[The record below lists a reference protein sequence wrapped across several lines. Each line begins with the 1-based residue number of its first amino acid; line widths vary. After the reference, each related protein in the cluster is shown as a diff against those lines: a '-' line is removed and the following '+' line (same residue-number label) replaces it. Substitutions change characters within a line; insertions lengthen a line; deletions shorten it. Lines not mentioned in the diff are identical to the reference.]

1 MVTFTTDP
9 RIAYARARQQ
19 AGMKRAMTLPELPR
33 NPYGGSPI
41 GINVQRLADALG
53 SRMFG
58 ADAARL
64 QEGQQGAR
72 SKILAELLGAETG
85 VPGSEQYE
93 RGPMLVPTQDVQ
105 ATGEYRRTPVGGD
118 WQRVDIDDTGATV
131 IDPAVL
137 KTAGLSLGEYS
148 IAKRKAKLAGAER
161 SQAERIAFAT
171 QKLGEATTQDD
182 REYWL
187 AQVDALK
194 AAVREMNVEDAK
206 QSEIREAQLEMSW
219 VKNNETG
226 KNVFVSNYN
235 ISRNPERYS
244 EIITVGPPLEWVG
257 RQYIKIDDQATLAQN
272 MIDQNEIAMR
282 IVATDGVLDTGSF
295 TPILTTWRGW
305 MEAIGIKVGP
315 ELSAAQVLISIAS
328 KKALL
333 LRNPKSGMGLTGNT
347 SDADLRFLKT
357 ASISLSKTNDANEA
371 LLIIDTASQRRKLRL
386 YEIQMAWINKHPDR
400 GLIGFNSG
408 EANKVLKKEPLFNE
422 TEKARLVE
430 LMGRAK
436 VAGAAGAGQVGT
448 VIKEVFKVPEAE

>member
-19 AGMKRAMTLPELPR
+19 AGMKQAMTPYQLPR

-41 GINVQRLADALG
+41 AGNLQRLADALG
-53 SRMFG
+53 ARWAG
-58 ADAARL
+58 GDAARL

-85 VPGSEQYE
+85 VPGSEQYA

-105 ATGEYRRTPVGGD
+105 ATGEYKRTPVGGD

-148 IAKRKAKLAGAER
+148 IAKREAKLAGTER

-171 QKLGEATTQDD
+171 QKLGEATTQKD
-182 REYWL
+182 RKYWL

-194 AAVREMNVEDAK
+194 AAVREMNVEDEE
-206 QSEIREAQLEMSW
+206 QREIRAAQLDMTW
-219 VKNNETG
+219 VKNNKTG

-244 EIITVGPPLEWVG
+244 EIIEVQPPQAWVG
-257 RQYIKIDDQATLAQN
+257 VQYLEISKEATLAQN

-282 IVATDGVLDTGSF
+282 IVARDGILETGSF
-295 TPILTTWRGW
+295 TPIITTFKGW
-305 MEAIGIKVGP
+305 MQALGITVGE
-315 ELSAAQVLISIAS
+315 ELSAAQVLISIGS

-333 LRNPKSGMGLTGNT
+333 LRNPDSGMGLTGTT
-347 SDADLRFLKT
+347 SDADLNFLKA

-371 LLIIDTASQRRKLRL
+371 LLIIDTAIQRRKLRFL
-386 YEIQMAWINKHPDR
+386 DIQMAWISKNQAS
-400 GLIGFNSG
+400 GLIGFNAG
-408 EANKVLKKEPLFNE
+408 EANKALKEESLFND
-422 TEKARLVE
+422 TEKARLDE
-430 LMGRAK
+430 LMGRAED
-436 VAGAAGAGQVGT
+436 AGALRT
-448 VIKEVFKVPEAE
+448 TPAEPYIARPLR